1 MFVNALL
8 DEVDWERKKKKKK
21 DLLEAK
27 TNDLN

>member
-8 DEVDWERKKKKKK
+8 DEVDRERKKKKK